1 MALRNASS
9 AKQQLLDTTFH
20 GVLQEQLKESLQL
33 FSLREIDR
41 QHLRKSR
48 PSPQFIY
55 ISLKLI
61 WEMDQQSVTNCG
73 VNFPYFCEGE
83 NSGAAVR
90 TCFHSKENPI
100 KMIGIF
106 RPLAVKLTIQPSLI
120 VGWLQFVRFY
130 KTLWNRRLQESHN
143 WKPFVKWIRS

>member
-20 GVLQEQLKESLQL
+20 GVLQEQLKESFQL

-90 TCFHSKENPI
+90 TCFHSKE
-100 KMIGIF
+100 K
-106 RPLAVKLTIQPSLI
+106 
-120 VGWLQFVRFY
+120 
-130 KTLWNRRLQESHN
+130 SH
-143 WKPFVKWIRS
+143 